1 MLLLDEMLS
10 PAIAVE
16 LSCAGFDC
24 RAVSSDAA
32 LRGVPDG
39 EVLETAAREGRVL
52 VTDNIR
58 DYVPLSNA
66 WASQG
71 RMHAGLIL
79 ISSQAFPM
87 MRGRSGWIVAALLLR
102 HSRGEWPE
110 AGQID
115 FLRR

>member
-10 PAIAVE
+10 PAIAAE
-16 LSCAGFDC
+16 LTRAGCDC

-32 LRGVPDG
+32 LRGAPDG
-39 EVLETAAREGRVL
+39 EVLETAARERRVL
-52 VTDNIR
+52 ITDNIR
-58 DYVPLSNA
+58 DYVPLSNV

-71 RMHAGLIL
+71 RRHAGIIL
-79 ISSQAFPM
+79 ISSRTFPM
-87 MRGRSGWIVAALLLR
+87 MRGRSGWIVAALLAR
-102 HSRGEWPE
+102 HSSGTWPE